1 MHVDPSTTKYMV
13 KASLQADGVV
23 EKADIIGAIFGQTEG
38 LLGEELDLRELQKS
52 GRIGRIEVEVTQ
64 NRGKSEGTIIVPSGL
79 DQIETSILASALET
93 IDRIG
98 PCKARI
104 AVNAIED
111 VRMAKRDK
119 IINRAKE
126 LYLQIL
132 EQSKNVSENITSA
145 VRQSVQAQEIISFG
159 KEKLPAGPN
168 VANSD
173 AIIVVEGRSDVLNLL
188 KYGIKNAIAVEG
200 TNIPQTIIDL
210 SREKNVTLFVDGDR
224 GGELILKEMLQVAEV
239 DAIARAPPNLE
250 VEELSEKQIM
260 KCLKNKIPVEQF
272 ISMYGSVMGIQPL
285 EKEKVQPLDK
295 EKESGKEVREVSK
308 EKEDPAV
315 TRERE
320 RPPFPPL
327 REEKEEAPAEGFR
340 RAMGNAERYK
350 EIFSGIE
357 GQAKTVL
364 TDDNLNPIVE
374 CPIAEMID
382 KIRGL
387 DRVHSVIFDGV
398 ISQRLLDVAHER
410 GVRFIIASRIGNVGK
425 FPAGITILLRK
436 DLDRK

>member
-1 MHVDPSTTKYMV
+1 
-13 KASLQADGVV
+13 
-23 EKADIIGAIFGQTEG
+23 
-38 LLGEELDLRELQKS
+38 
-52 GRIGRIEVEVTQ
+52 
-64 NRGKSEGTIIVPSGL
+64 
-79 DQIETSILASALET
+79 
-93 IDRIG
+93 
-98 PCKARI
+98 
-104 AVNAIED
+104 
-111 VRMAKRDK
+111 
-119 IINRAKE
+119 
-126 LYLQIL
+126 
-132 EQSKNVSENITSA
+132 
-145 VRQSVQAQEIISFG
+145 
-159 KEKLPAGPN
+159 
-168 VANSD
+168 
-173 AIIVVEGRSDVLNLL
+173 
-188 KYGIKNAIAVEG
+188 
-200 TNIPQTIIDL
+200 
-210 SREKNVTLFVDGDR
+210 
-224 GGELILKEMLQVAEV
+224 
-239 DAIARAPPNLE
+239 

-320 RPPFPPL
+320 RPPFPSL